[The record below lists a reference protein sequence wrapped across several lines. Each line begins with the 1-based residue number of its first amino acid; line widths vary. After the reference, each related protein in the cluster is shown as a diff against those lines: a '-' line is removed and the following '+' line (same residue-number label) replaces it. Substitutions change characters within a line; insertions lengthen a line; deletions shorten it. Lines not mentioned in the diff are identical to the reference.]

1 VESASGS
8 NQSRHQPAS
17 NHIEGKMTD
26 IERDGTLAF
35 ERTAGGALARER
47 TVAGPQ
53 FNRWLVPPAALAIHL
68 CIGMAYGFSVFW
80 LPMTRLIPT
89 ADATTCS
96 ALSFVAEL
104 TTTSCNWSVPA
115 VTHIF
120 EIFIAVLGISAAIW
134 GGWLEHAG
142 PRKAGFV
149 SAICWGGG
157 LVLLG
162 GAVRLHQLW
171 LVYLVAVFCGIG
183 QGLGY
188 ITPVS
193 TLIKWFPD
201 RRGMATG
208 FAILGYGGAAMIGAP
223 LAVWLM
229 GAFAQGGVS
238 GVSQALVAVGVIYF
252 LVMMAGAFGFR
263 IAPAGWRPLG
273 WTPRQADAV
282 RVLITSANVHL
293 NRSWRTP
300 QFWLIWGVLCL
311 NVTAGIAVI
320 SMASPMFQDI
330 FGAKLLGVDSSAAL
344 TPAQRTAVAAAAAG
358 LVGLISLFNCLGRLF
373 WASLSDKIGRKNM
386 YTTIFILG
394 IALYCLLP
402 TWGHLGLA
410 ALFVISVCIILT
422 MYGGG
427 FSTVPAYLAD
437 IFGAQMVGA
446 IHGRLIT
453 AWSVAGVVG
462 ACADRRPQAVR
473 DRSRRRAHADLRC
486 HSLCDGVSAVLWPYL
501 QLVCQ
506 VGARQSSYE
515 RRRAGARTRFA
526 ARGSGCGRRGP
537 GRARQIRGRWR
548 AGLARR
554 RHTVLHRALYRRR
567 ESRRAVLTRSG
578 ADGYLAPAGL

>member
-1 VESASGS
+1 
-8 NQSRHQPAS
+8 
-17 NHIEGKMTD
+17 MTD

-238 GVSQALVAVGVIYF
+238 GVWQALVAMGVIYF

-273 WTPRQADAV
+273 WAPQQAEAV
-282 RVLITSANVHL
+282 RALITSANVHL
-293 NRSWRTP
+293 NRSWRTL

-358 LVGLISLFNCLGRLF
+358 LVGLISLFNCLGRIF

-462 ACADRRPQAVR
+462 PALIAGLRQFEIDHGVAHTLIYDVTLYVMAFLLFCGLICNLCVRSVR
-473 DRSRRRAHADLRC
+473 DSHHMNEEELARERALLHEDRVAADADL
-486 HSLCDGVSAVLWPYL
+486 
-501 QLVCQ
+501 
-506 VGARQSSYE
+506 
-515 RRRAGARTRFA
+515 A
-526 ARGSGCGRRGP
+526 ARGRFGVGGVLAWLAVGIP
-537 GRARQIRGRWR
+537 FFI
-548 AGLARR
+548 GLFIA
-554 RHTVLHRALYRRR
+554 VEKAAALF
-567 ESRRAVLTRSG
+567 
-578 ADGYLAPAGL
+578 